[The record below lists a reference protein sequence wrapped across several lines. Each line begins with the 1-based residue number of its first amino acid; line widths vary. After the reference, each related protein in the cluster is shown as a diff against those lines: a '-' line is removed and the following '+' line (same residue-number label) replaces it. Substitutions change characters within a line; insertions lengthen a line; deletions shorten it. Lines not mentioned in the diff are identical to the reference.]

1 MKPVSFLFL
10 MFLWIDIN
18 TYKIKRD
25 ARGVLWAKKG
35 AIFLVCS
42 FETGQISFANS
53 KMYIQK
59 ARHPLYYKIILIFT
73 RPSTWQAS
81 WYCGIQTCSFDWNPA
96 IKIFSKDSQLVLG
109 SPLALELSSAAAGIG
124 SDPFQIENWTPA
136 VLVRVQNLE
145 YLHRRRGQR
154 GVMRLSCAPG
164 EWVTIY
170 SPQDRGGGSEYN
182 LEYNSIAV

>member
-1 MKPVSFLFL
+1 MLQNYLDFYPAQHL
-10 MFLWIDIN
+10 
-18 TYKIKRD
+18 
-25 ARGVLWAKKG
+25 KG
-35 AIFLVCS
+35 
-42 FETGQISFANS
+42 
-53 KMYIQK
+53 
-59 ARHPLYYKIILIFT
+59 
-73 RPSTWQAS
+73 
-81 WYCGIQTCSFDWNPA
+81 
-96 IKIFSKDSQLVLG
+96 QLVLWNSNLFFWLKSSDQNILKRFSTG
-109 SPLALELSSAAAGIG
+109 IGLPLALELSSAAAGIG